1 MSALD
6 SIIQTIN
13 ESSDKGT
20 LFEKLCLYFLRNDP
34 TQQQRF
40 SDVWP
45 WREWP
50 LNNSEPDTGIDIV
63 ARVRDSESY
72 CAVQCK
78 FREDDSSIT
87 KSEIDS
93 FLALS
98 SKEIFSARILFT
110 LTDNFN
116 THARSA
122 LKDQSPGVTILTR
135 KNLEE
140 SNIDWSTFDF
150 SKPGHVSHIVK
161 NLRKHQ
167 INAINDVLNGLA
179 KHDRGKLI
187 MACGTGKTFTSLKI
201 AEKFAG
207 KGGSVLVLVP
217 SISLMN
223 QTVIAWNNDHDNK
236 LPLIQFAVCSDSTV
250 GKYPEE
256 DLSPADL
263 AFEATTD
270 ADSLITEWHKQTKQ
284 SESMTVIFSTYQS
297 LRVIHKIQQEGFPA
311 FDLVIC
317 DEAHRTAGVS
327 SSNND
332 DANFQLI
339 HDDSLIHARK
349 RLYMTATPK
358 VFGDT
363 PERKAAI
370 RKKAQEHNAV
380 LYSMDDENIYGPEF
394 HRLSFSQAVSENL
407 LSDYKVMIFMVK
419 EEESKELTDR
429 AKLEGICTALAK
441 DVQQEDYDFIQ
452 SDTAPMKRAVN
463 FTSTI
468 SESEDF
474 FTPNIQRTITPGH
487 DSITFTAKHIDG
499 KKSAAERS
507 RVINWLKDDS
517 QPGECRILS
526 NARCL
531 SEGVDVPALDAV
543 IFFKPKYSQIDIVQS
558 VGRVMRKSDGKKFG
572 YVILPIAIKPGDI
585 PELSLDKNKE
595 YKSVWEVLQA
605 LRSHDDN
612 FNATINSLDFN
623 GKSDKVRV
631 VAGKNLR
638 EYLTDEEIDQWKQAV
653 YVRMVRKCGD
663 REYWDKWVADLKDVT
678 ALHTQ
683 NLQASLTI
691 PGAKRAFNEFLDDL
705 RATINP
711 SIQKDD
717 ALSMLAQHIV
727 SKRVFDELFSD
738 FSQLNPVSIALQ
750 KVISRLEIYGFK
762 VDDSQLEK
770 FYGHVHEAVKEAKT
784 DSAKQNLIRRIYDNF
799 FKLAFPKTAQKLGI
813 VYTPVEIVDFILRS
827 SDWAVRSLL
836 NIDGGLSAS
845 NVEIL
850 DPFSGTGT
858 FIARLIQTGII
869 PSGFVP
875 RKYGDPQKGFKP
887 QIRANEILLLP
898 YYISAVNIE
907 SAFSKLNDGEYHE
920 FPGIILA
927 DTFRLDPLAPLPL
940 HTIFNENGER
950 AHEEMN
956 ANINIIIGNPPYSV
970 GQKSANDNNQN
981 TRYEKL
987 SASVKISYAERSTS
1001 TNKNS
1006 LYDSYILAF
1015 RWASDR
1021 LRGQPR
1027 GVICFVTNGSFLD
1040 SNSADGMRKC
1050 LADEFSCIYVFNLR
1064 GNANTSGDLRRKE
1077 GDGIFGEGS
1086 RTPAAV
1092 TMLVK
1097 DERRK
1102 GKPCEIYY
1110 YEVGDCMKREAK
1122 LAELS
1127 RLESFGKMTEAGLMR
1142 EIAPNDAGDW
1152 LTKRTEIYADFMNL
1166 GNKKEHDRAAIF
1178 GERYSAGVKT
1188 NRDSWCYNFSRAELI
1203 RNMAGMIEIYNL
1215 ERERWNRNGE
1225 GRIEDFVTNDP
1236 AKISWDSN
1244 LMRHFKRNT
1253 PGEFQNESV
1262 RVSLYRPFVKEYLY
1276 FSGVFNNSVHRMSS
1290 IFPEHDTKNL
1300 VMMVMGIGSKKD
1312 FSVLMTD
1319 TLPCLDAVDKSQCF
1333 PQYWYTRGEDLF
1345 ETGLVRHDGIG
1356 DSSLVEFRTHYGDKA
1371 ITKEDIFYYVYGV
1384 LSSREYALRFGN
1396 DAKKVLARVPFVK
1409 DIETFREFSR
1419 AGRELGALHVNYESA
1434 EEWPVKVSG
1443 NESDVR
1449 ITRMKIA
1456 EESGSRVIHVA
1467 PGVTLREIPA
1477 CAWEYRVNGRSAL
1490 EWIVERYRDDVDKAS
1505 GIRNDCNE
1513 WNGAGYVMSLIRRVV
1528 TVSVET
1534 VRILEGLPEMGV

>member
-6 SIIQTIN
+6 SIIEKIN
-13 ESSDKGT
+13 ASSDKGT

-63 ARVRDSESY
+63 ARVRNSESY

-116 THARSA
+116 THARNA

-135 KNLEE
+135 KNFEE

-207 KGGSVLVLVP
+207 KGGYVLVLVP

-223 QTVIAWNNDHDNK
+223 QTVIAWNNDHNNK

-250 GKYPEE
+250 GQKVYPDE
-256 DLSPADL
+256 DMNPADL
-263 AFEATTD
+263 AYEATTD
-270 ADSLITEWHKQTKQ
+270 AESLISTWRKQTHI

-297 LRVIHKIQQEGFPA
+297 LHKVKELQDNGFPV
-311 FDLVIC
+311 FDLAIC

-327 SSNND
+327 NSND

-339 HDDSLIHARK
+339 HDDSFIHARK

-370 RKKAQEHNAV
+370 KKKAQEHNAV
-380 LYSMDDENIYGPEF
+380 LYSMDDEKIYGPEF
-394 HRLSFSQAVSENL
+394 HRLSFSQAVDAKL
-407 LSDYKVMIFMVK
+407 LADYKVMIFMVK
-419 EEESKELTDR
+419 EEESKQLTDM

-474 FTPNIQRTITPGH
+474 FTAKFPASHAAI
-487 DSITFTAKHIDG
+487 SFSVKHIDG

-507 RVINWLKDDS
+507 RVINWLKQDS

-572 YVILPIAIKPGDI
+572 YVILPIAIKPDDI
-585 PELSLDKNKE
+585 PETALDKNKE

-663 REYWDKWVADLKDVT
+663 REYWDKWVADLAEVT
-678 ALHTQ
+678 DNHTK
-683 NLQASLTI
+683 NLQSSLKI

-711 SIQKDD
+711 SISPDD

-738 FSQLNPVSIALQ
+738 FSQLNPVSRALQ
-750 KVISRLEIYGFK
+750 RIISSLTQFGFRA
-762 VDDSQLEK
+762 DDSQLEK

-836 NIDGGLSAS
+836 NIDDGLAS
-845 NVEIL
+845 LHVHIL

-858 FIARLIQTGII
+858 FTARLIQSGLI
-869 PSGFVP
+869 PRG
-875 RKYGDPQKGFKP
+875 RLTYKYDHGEIF
-887 QIRANEILLLP
+887 ANEILLLP

-907 SAFSKLNDGEYHE
+907 SAFSKIYDDEYHE
-920 FPGIILA
+920 FPGMILA
-927 DTFRLDPLAPLPL
+927 DTFTLNADATRYL
-940 HTIFNENGER
+940 HTIFKENGQS
-950 AHEEMN
+950 AANEEDDKTV
-956 ANINIIIGNPPYSV
+956 NIIIGNPPYSV

-987 SASVKISYAERSTS
+987 SASVKNSYADRSTS

-1102 GKPCEIYY
+1102 GKPCGIYY

-1122 LAELS
+1122 LDELS

-1142 EIAPNDAGDW
+1142 EIVPNDSGDW
-1152 LTKRTEIYADFMNL
+1152 LTMRTEIYAGFRNL

-1178 GERYSAGVKT
+1178 GERYSAGLQT
-1188 NRDSWCYNFSRAELI
+1188 NRDSWCYNFSRIELI
-1203 RNMAGMIEIYNL
+1203 RNMAGMIEVYNS
-1215 ERERWNRNGE
+1215 ERERWNREGT

-1236 AKISWDSN
+1236 EKISWSSS
-1244 LMRHFKRNT
+1244 LYEYAKRNK
-1253 PGEFQNESV
+1253 PSIFSADKA
-1262 RVSLYRPFVKEYLY
+1262 RVSLYRPYVKEYLY
-1276 FSGVFNNSVHRMSS
+1276 FDQMMNHRVYQMPQ

-1300 VMMVMGIGSKKD
+1300 LICIPGPGAKKD

-1319 TLPCLDAVDKSQCF
+1319 TLPSLSIQDASQCF
-1333 PQYWYTRGEDLF
+1333 PLYWYTSGEGLF
-1345 ETGLVRHDGIG
+1345 DTGLVRHDGIG
-1356 DSSLVEFRTHYGDKA
+1356 DSSLAEFRTHYGDSA

-1384 LSSREYALRFGN
+1384 LSSREYAARFGN

-1449 ITRMKIA
+1449 ISRMKIA
-1456 EESGSRVIHVA
+1456 DENGERIIRVA

-1513 WNGAGYVMSLIRRVV
+1513 WNGADYVLRLIRRVI